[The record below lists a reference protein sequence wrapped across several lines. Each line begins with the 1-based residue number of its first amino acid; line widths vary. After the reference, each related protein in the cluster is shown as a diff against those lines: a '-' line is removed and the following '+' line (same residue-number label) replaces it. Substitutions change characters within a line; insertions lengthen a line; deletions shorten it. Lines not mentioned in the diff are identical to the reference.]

1 MCSSSNGTE
10 VRNGSKIIAVSIRA
24 EPRDCSSILL
34 PGKIDKGN
42 LTEEGKAGKWAKVYQ
57 FSLSEVAPE
66 IHNECFEL
74 EVDAR

>member
-42 LTEEGKAGKWAKVYQ
+42 LTEERKAGKWAKVYQ
-57 FSLSEVAPE
+57 FSLSEVAAAV
-66 IHNECFEL
+66 HNECFEL